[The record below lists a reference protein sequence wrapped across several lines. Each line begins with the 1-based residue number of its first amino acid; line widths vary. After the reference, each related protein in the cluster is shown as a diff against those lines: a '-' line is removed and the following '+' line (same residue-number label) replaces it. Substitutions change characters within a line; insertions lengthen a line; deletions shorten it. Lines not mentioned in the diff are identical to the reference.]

1 MSIIAAGA
9 QREDRGAAAI
19 GDGLSQEKVV
29 VAEGGGVGDRRVG
42 DRLFPA
48 LHRGSGGRRSGV
60 GTVGRRDA
68 AAASGERLCA
78 ARGGL

>member
-1 MSIIAAGA
+1 M
-9 QREDRGAAAI
+9 
-19 GDGLSQEKVV
+19 
-29 VAEGGGVGDRRVG
+29 AEGGGVGDRRVG

-78 ARGGL
+78 ARGAL